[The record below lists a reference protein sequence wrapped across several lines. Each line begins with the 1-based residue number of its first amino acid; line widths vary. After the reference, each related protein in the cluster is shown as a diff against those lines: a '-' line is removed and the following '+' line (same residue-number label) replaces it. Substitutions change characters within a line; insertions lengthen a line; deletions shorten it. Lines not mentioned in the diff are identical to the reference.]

1 MKKLIAQALSLAL
14 IISLITPIP
23 TLPSGGDT
31 PPDEE
36 PGISVCGDGWSDSS
50 TQS

>member
-1 MKKLIAQALSLAL
+1 MKKFIAQVLSLAL
-14 IISLITPIP
+14 ILSLITPIP
-23 TLPSGGDT
+23 TPPSDGDT